1 MYIITIDR
9 IDDENT
15 WTYLIRSYCVL
26 FWSCQFDSWRSFIFQ
41 VTWTGVGNWTS
52 TKCISFWSSCTMIWI
67 LCQKTSLS
75 WDPITSINMVGLSI
89 VSNNVFWC
97 VQSMMGLLG
106 FEMLMIRLWNTDQP
120 DPEKAGCWEKE
131 VSVGPEV
138 SMCNGK
144 STIFL
149 EVSSPNLHHQNMDP
163 QNCHAWR
170 WKFLGQTKIAGYTYF
185 NILYIYIHGMYGLNL
200 ELCFLVQHGC
210 WKSSTE
216 KQVGLTKDLPRP
228 NRDTVESL
236 MKRFDTSGKKT
247 LNVKDFF
254 ECLRLQL
261 LDVGWW
267 VKRFVYHRSLWEGR
281 DDFNLFFHPKSWR
294 RFRRWNP
301 FNLSILCWRVETT
314 NQLSF
319 STRVRC
325 ACVLRSTQLHLSDNR
340 CFPTKFVSSEH
351 LV

>member
-1 MYIITIDR
+1 MCFDVFNQWWDCWDLKCSWFDSGTLTSQILRRLDVGRRKFRSVQKSPCAMGKAPFSWKFPRQIYTTK
-9 IDDENT
+9 T
-15 WTYLIRSYCVL
+15 WTL
-26 FWSCQFDSWRSFIFQ
+26 
-41 VTWTGVGNWTS
+41 
-52 TKCISFWSSCTMIWI
+52 
-67 LCQKTSLS
+67 
-75 WDPITSINMVGLSI
+75 
-89 VSNNVFWC
+89 
-97 VQSMMGLLG
+97 
-106 FEMLMIRLWNTDQP
+106 
-120 DPEKAGCWEKE
+120 
-131 VSVGPEV
+131 
-138 SMCNGK
+138 
-144 STIFL
+144 
-149 EVSSPNLHHQNMDP
+149 
-163 QNCHAWR
+163 
-170 WKFLGQTKIAGYTYF
+170 KIAMLEGGNSLARPKLQGTH
-185 NILYIYIHGMYGLNL
+185 ILIYYIYIHGMYGLNL